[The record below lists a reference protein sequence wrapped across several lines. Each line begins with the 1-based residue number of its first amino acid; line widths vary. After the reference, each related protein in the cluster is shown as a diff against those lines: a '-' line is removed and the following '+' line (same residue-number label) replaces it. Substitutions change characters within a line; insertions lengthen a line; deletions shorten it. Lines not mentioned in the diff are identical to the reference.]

1 MAFLLLFVHCTS
13 WLLGILSV
21 NFQQLVVIQYLF
33 ATSNSLQGLA
43 FLLVYSILD
52 DKVKKMKISIV
63 QPSADSLIF

>member
-52 DKVKKMKISIV
+52 DKVKK
-63 QPSADSLIF
+63 